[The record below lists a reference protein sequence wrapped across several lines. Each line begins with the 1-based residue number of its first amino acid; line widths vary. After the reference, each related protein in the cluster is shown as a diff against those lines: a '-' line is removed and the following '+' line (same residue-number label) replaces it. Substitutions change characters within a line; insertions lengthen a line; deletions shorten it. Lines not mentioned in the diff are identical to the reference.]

1 MRRTFIAS
9 VLLSPLFL
17 SAAALATPPATDAST
32 FTPTRP
38 LSTGVTQAHVVYA
51 PNVTIPASAIVPSVT
66 EFVLHMKVGED
77 GKTKNVE
84 IIKSAYPE
92 LDGSV
97 ATAVRQFRFRP
108 ATLDNQPVA
117 TEMTLNLLVQR

>member
-1 MRRTFIAS
+1 
-9 VLLSPLFL
+9 
-17 SAAALATPPATDAST
+17 
-32 FTPTRP
+32 
-38 LSTGVTQAHVVYA
+38 
-51 PNVTIPASAIVPSVT
+51 
-66 EFVLHMKVGED
+66 MKVGED